1 MRRLVATPTV
11 PGGAA
16 AQASG
21 DSSAL
26 SKKHGALYA
35 HLSLKNPCAARAYA
49 FPMLTS
55 DTERAPKVALN
66 EVLRKL
72 IEMAPAEREVLRPPS
87 EWSDGAGVRVFEY
100 SEGAFVGASRVGT
113 ALVAVNQKSTDIWR
127 TGMREHLQK
136 ESFAIRILTLL
147 QRHQIDELGRRSL

>member
-1 MRRLVATPTV
+1 MLFRS
-11 PGGAA
+11 AA

-26 SKKHGALYA
+26 RTKLGALYA
-35 HLSLKNPCAARAYA
+35 HLSLKNPCAARAYVFA
-49 FPMLTS
+49 MLTS

-127 TGMREHLQK
+127 KGMREHLQK